1 LKKVLEKNERS
12 FYYRAMTA
20 IQTKGASTRDNIVA
34 AALELAKA
42 AGLDALTIGRV
53 ADAVSMSKSGV
64 FAHFGSREDLQLAV
78 LEAATTIFGDAVFR
92 PALKLKRGLPRLRAV
107 LENSIVFYQDLSH
120 GCVILSA
127 SHEFDD
133 KPGAVRDAVLAYLRR
148 LRGELERA
156 IRYAVDAAELPA
168 ETDVA
173 QLAFECFGIFL
184 VVHHDLKTM
193 RDPAAAQRGTRAIE
207 QLLQRQR

>member
-1 LKKVLEKNERS
+1 
-12 FYYRAMTA
+12 MT
-20 IQTKGASTRDNIVA
+20 ISHTKGASTRDNIVA

-78 LEAATTIFGDAVFR
+78 LEAATTIFSDTVFR

-107 LENSIVFYQDLSH
+107 LENSIRFYQDLSH

-133 KPGAVRDAVLAYLRR
+133 KPGAVRDAVIAYLHR
-148 LRGELERA
+148 LRSELERA

-168 ETDVA
+168 ETDVG

-193 RDPAAAQRGTRAIE
+193 RDPQAAQRGARAIE
-207 QLLQRQR
+207 QLLQQRR